1 MAKQI
6 ARILKTDMMADMNMP
21 ALAQLLQKMGRG
33 KDKVLA
39 HITKEEAKLLKKR
52 GGAGTRNPETGLL
65 EFAEEDY
72 GSTDQ
77 YDEQVPSEPPVQASF
92 EVPTTQ
98 ITGGAPT
105 ISVYD
110 PNAVS
115 TDTGLNPTAEP
126 TTQDRFPSFSAFTL
140 PAGATPSLPSSVYQG
155 VDYAGTGTAVAPEG
169 AGGGTATP
177 PPEEK
182 GFFESLSNA
191 DKARLGLG
199 GLSTGLA
206 AILGQKG
213 VKQAQQA
220 ATATRDIGKPYRDTG
235 QALQASALRGELTPA
250 GQQSLQAAQ
259 AQLAQGQE
267 RRGGVGAQ
275 QSATQLATLR
285 QNLLDQQY
293 KYGLQVAQIGD
304 QYAARAITQG
314 LTGDQ
319 QMAQLMMNLTGN
331 LSSLLGG
338 LPQSKP
344 VATASPAAPA

>member
-6 ARILKTDMMADMNMP
+6 ARILKTDMMADMNTP

-65 EFAEEDY
+65 EFADDYSFIEDTY
-72 GSTDQ
+72 
-77 YDEQVPSEPPVQASF
+77 EQGAPLQEGGAATLTEAPSGENIPSESMRNFPEQAQQLDVTAPPASRS
-92 EVPTTQ
+92 
-98 ITGGAPT
+98 ITGQVALPPT
-105 ISVYD
+105 I
-110 PNAVS
+110 
-115 TDTGLNPTAEP
+115 PTSP
-126 TTQDRFPSFSAFTL
+126 
-140 PAGATPSLPSSVYQG
+140 GATPITVAPSSFPQT
-155 VDYAGTGTAVAPEG
+155 DLT
-169 AGGGTATP
+169 AGGGGGDVVPPTSP

-182 GFFESLSNA
+182 GLLAGLTSA
-191 DKARLGLG
+191 DKMRLGLG

-206 AILGQKG
+206 AFLGQRG

-319 QMAQLMMNLTGN
+319 QMAQLMMTLTGN

-344 VATASPAAPA
+344 VTPASTAPAA

>member
-72 GSTDQ
+72 GQGDTYIPEDMPTSYETPPETPIELTGSTPEQ
-77 YDEQVPSEPPVQASF
+77 PYKIPTEQVPRSSYADLFAGQAG
-92 EVPTTQ
+92 EVPTT
-98 ITGGAPT
+98 
-105 ISVYD
+105 
-110 PNAVS
+110 
-115 TDTGLNPTAEP
+115 
-126 TTQDRFPSFSAFTL
+126 
-140 PAGATPSLPSSVYQG
+140 GATPSLPSTVYQG
-155 VDYAGTGTAVAPEG
+155 VDYKDTGTAFAPEG

-182 GFFESLSNA
+182 GLLAGLTSQ
-191 DKARLGLG
+191 DKMRLGLG

-220 ATATRDIGKPYRDTG
+220 ATATKDIGKPYRDTG

-304 QYAARAITQG
+304 QYAARAIQQG

-344 VATASPAAPA
+344 VTPASTAPAA

>member
-6 ARILKTDMMADMNMP
+6 ARILKTDMMADMNTP

-65 EFAEEDY
+65 EFDDNEDFGNY
-72 GSTDQ
+72 VPPDSAQPPVETPVQAPDVMGPPTGSVIPSSEIAQTTPVL
-77 YDEQVPSEPPVQASF
+77 EQGQEPQVDTSSFQTPPAYVPSPGATPTAPPVQAQDLGS
-92 EVPTTQ
+92 Q
-98 ITGGAPT
+98 LSDASAALGK
-105 ISVYD
+105 
-110 PNAVS
+110 
-115 TDTGLNPTAEP
+115 DT
-126 TTQDRFPSFSAFTL
+126 
-140 PAGATPSLPSSVYQG
+140 
-155 VDYAGTGTAVAPEG
+155 TAVP
-169 AGGGTATP
+169 ATK
-177 PPEEK
+177 EK
-182 GFFESLSNA
+182 GFFESLSSA
-191 DKARLGLG
+191 DKMRLGLG

-319 QMAQLMMNLTGN
+319 QMAQLMMKLTGN

-338 LPQSKP
+338 LPQSKQNTSVTP
-344 VATASPAAPA
+344 ASTVPAV

>member
-77 YDEQVPSEPPVQASF
+77 YNEQVPSEPPVQAPNVMGPPTGSAVQPSEIAQTTPVLEQGQAPPVDISSF
-92 EVPTTQ
+92 QMPPAY
-98 ITGGAPT
+98 AP
-105 ISVYD
+105 S
-110 PNAVS
+110 P
-115 TDTGLNPTAEP
+115 
-126 TTQDRFPSFSAFTL
+126 
-140 PAGATPSLPSSVYQG
+140 GATPI
-155 VDYAGTGTAVAPEG
+155 TVAPSG
-169 AGGGTATP
+169 FPQTDLTAGGGGGDVVPPASP

-182 GFFESLSNA
+182 GFLAGLTSQ
-191 DKARLGLG
+191 DKMRLGLG

-319 QMAQLMMNLTGN
+319 QMAQLMMSLTGN

-344 VATASPAAPA
+344 VTPASTAPAA

>member
-65 EFAEEDY
+65 EFADDYSFVEDTY
-72 GSTDQ
+72 DQ
-77 YDEQVPSEPPVQASF
+77 GAPVAEGGVATF
-92 EVPTTQ
+92 PEVPTGENIPTESTFNLPQ
-98 ITGGAPT
+98 QAQQLDVTAPPA
-105 ISVYD
+105 SRSM
-110 PNAVS
+110 AGQVS
-115 TDTGLNPTAEP
+115 
-126 TTQDRFPSFSAFTL
+126 L
-140 PAGATPSLPSSVYQG
+140 PAAIPASPGATPI
-155 VDYAGTGTAVAPEG
+155 TVAPSG
-169 AGGGTATP
+169 FPQTDLTAGGGGGDVVPPTSP

-182 GFFESLSNA
+182 GLLAGLTSQ
-191 DKARLGLG
+191 DKMRLGLG

-206 AILGQKG
+206 AILGQRG

-319 QMAQLMMNLTGN
+319 QMAQLMMTLTGN

-344 VATASPAAPA
+344 VTPASTVPAA

>member
-6 ARILKTDMMADMNMP
+6 ARILKTDMMADMNTP

-33 KDKVLA
+33 KDTVLA

-65 EFAEEDY
+65 EFADDYSFVEDTY
-72 GSTDQ
+72 DQGAPVAEGGVATFPEIPTGENIPTESTFNLPQQAQQLDVTAPPASRSMAG
-77 YDEQVPSEPPVQASF
+77 QVSLPPSI
-92 EVPTTQ
+92 PTT
-98 ITGGAPT
+98 
-105 ISVYD
+105 
-110 PNAVS
+110 
-115 TDTGLNPTAEP
+115 
-126 TTQDRFPSFSAFTL
+126 
-140 PAGATPSLPSSVYQG
+140 GATPTTPAL
-155 VDYAGTGTAVAPEG
+155 AGFPQTDLT
-169 AGGGTATP
+169 AGGGGGDVVPSASP

-182 GFFESLSNA
+182 GFFKSLSNA
-191 DKARLGLG
+191 DKTRLGLG

-293 KYGLQVAQIGD
+293 KYGLQMAQIGD
-304 QYAARAITQG
+304 QYVARAITQG

-319 QMAQLMMNLTGN
+319 QMAQLMMSLTGN
-331 LSSLLGG
+331 LSSLIGG

-344 VATASPAAPA
+344 VTPASTVPAV

>member
-6 ARILKTDMMADMNMP
+6 ARILKTDMMADMNTP

-77 YDEQVPSEPPVQASF
+77 TDAQVPSEPTVQAPDVMGPPTESVVQPSEIAQTTPVLEQGQAPPVDTSSF
-92 EVPTTQ
+92 QTPPAY
-98 ITGGAPT
+98 AP
-105 ISVYD
+105 S
-110 PNAVS
+110 P
-115 TDTGLNPTAEP
+115 
-126 TTQDRFPSFSAFTL
+126 
-140 PAGATPSLPSSVYQG
+140 GATPSLPSSVYQG

-169 AGGGTATP
+169 AGGGTATT

-182 GFFESLSNA
+182 GFLDSLSSA
-191 DKARLGLG
+191 DKMRLGLG

-220 ATATRDIGKPYRDTG
+220 ATATSDIGKPYRDTG

-319 QMAQLMMNLTGN
+319 QMAQLMMTLTGN

-344 VATASPAAPA
+344 VTPASTAPAA

>member
-6 ARILKTDMMADMNMP
+6 ARILKTDMMADMNTP

-77 YDEQVPSEPPVQASF
+77 YNEQVPSEPPVQAPDVMGPPTGSVVQPSKIAQTTPVLEQGQAPPVDISSF
-92 EVPTTQ
+92 QMPPAY
-98 ITGGAPT
+98 AP
-105 ISVYD
+105 SV
-110 PNAVS
+110 
-115 TDTGLNPTAEP
+115 
-126 TTQDRFPSFSAFTL
+126 
-140 PAGATPSLPSSVYQG
+140 GATPTAPPFQG
-155 VDYAGTGTAVAPEG
+155 QDFGSQLSDASAALGRDTTAVP
-169 AGGGTATP
+169 ATQ
-177 PPEEK
+177 EK
-182 GFFESLSNA
+182 GFLDSLSSA
-191 DKARLGLG
+191 DKMRLGLG

-319 QMAQLMMNLTGN
+319 QMAQLMMSLTGN

>member
-65 EFAEEDY
+65 EFADDYSFVEDTY
-72 GSTDQ
+72 DQ
-77 YDEQVPSEPPVQASF
+77 GAPVAEGGVATLP
-92 EVPTTQ
+92 EVPTGENIPTESTFNFPQ
-98 ITGGAPT
+98 QAQQLDVTSPPASRSMAGQVAPPPA
-105 ISVYD
+105 Y
-110 PNAVS
+110 A
-115 TDTGLNPTAEP
+115 
-126 TTQDRFPSFSAFTL
+126 PS
-140 PAGATPSLPSSVYQG
+140 PGATPSLPSSVYQG

-182 GFFESLSNA
+182 GFLAGLTSQ
-191 DKARLGLG
+191 DKMRLGLG

-220 ATATRDIGKPYRDTG
+220 ATATSDIGKPYRDTG

-344 VATASPAAPA
+344 VTPASTAPAP

>member
-77 YDEQVPSEPPVQASF
+77 YNETVPSEPPVQL
-92 EVPTTQ
+92 PTGA
-98 ITGGAPT
+98 IEGDAPT
-105 ISVYD
+105 IRRYD
-110 PNAVS
+110 SNAVS
-115 TDTGLNPTAEP
+115 TDTELNPTAP
-126 TTQDRFPSFSAFTL
+126 TTQDEFPSFSSVTR
-140 PAGATPSLPSSVYQG
+140 PSLPSSVYQG
-155 VDYAGTGTAVAPEG
+155 VDYAGTGSAVAPEG
-169 AGGGTATP
+169 AGGGTATT

-182 GFFESLSNA
+182 GFLAGLTSA
-191 DKARLGLG
+191 DKMRLGLG
-199 GLSTGLA
+199 IGSTGLA
-206 AILGQKG
+206 ALLGQRG

-319 QMAQLMMNLTGN
+319 QMAQLMASLTGSLGQLFGN
-331 LSSLLGG
+331 LPNRSAA
-338 LPQSKP
+338 
-344 VATASPAAPA
+344 ATSATTPEKV

>member
-6 ARILKTDMMADMNMP
+6 ARILKTDMMADMNTP

-77 YDEQVPSEPPVQASF
+77 YDEQVPSEPPVQAPDVMGPPTGSVVQPSEIAQTTPVLEQGQAPPVDISSF
-92 EVPTTQ
+92 QMPPAY
-98 ITGGAPT
+98 AP
-105 ISVYD
+105 S
-110 PNAVS
+110 P
-115 TDTGLNPTAEP
+115 
-126 TTQDRFPSFSAFTL
+126 
-140 PAGATPSLPSSVYQG
+140 GATPTAPPFQG
-155 VDYAGTGTAVAPEG
+155 QDFGSQLSDASAALGRDTTAVP
-169 AGGGTATP
+169 ATQ
-177 PPEEK
+177 EK

-199 GLSTGLA
+199 IGSTGLA
-206 AILGQKG
+206 ALLGQRG

-220 ATATRDIGKPYRDTG
+220 ATATSDIGKPYRETG

-319 QMAQLMMNLTGN
+319 QMAQLMASLTGSLGQLFGN
-331 LSSLLGG
+331 LPNRSAA
-338 LPQSKP
+338 
-344 VATASPAAPA
+344 ATSATTPEKV